1 MGGCGT
7 LVPGAIGTISRKPVR
22 RERPRPVTSAIPHLR
37 MQECAIRAGNEWLR
51 SAAGWLIVQAR
62 VGSGY
67 WVGSPES
74 LELPEGG
81 VLVLSA
87 QAQGVVRAS
96 VLGGL
101 VLRYFALDPARLV
114 GLFTLS
120 ELQFLQAARQQ
131 QEFAARVFPPDS
143 TVAMRVK
150 SLENRQTRG
159 SSLERLNLIQVFV
172 ESFPDAA
179 QNSATAA
186 RQAASKA
193 RERLESFLRETTT
206 ADLLQV
212 NLPELAR
219 LTGCTPR
226 HLNRIFN
233 ELVGMSFRQKH
244 TELRLARA
252 CELLADTEAKVVDVA
267 LESGYQSLSLFNLM
281 FARRFGVSPGQWR
294 KSQRE
299 GKAAARPALAGA
311 GRL

>member
-7 LVPGAIGTISRKPVR
+7 LVRGAIGTIARKPVR
-22 RERPRPVTSAIPHLR
+22 RDKAKSATPATPHLR
-37 MQECAIRAGNEWLR
+37 VQECAIRAGYEWTR
-51 SAAGWLIVQAR
+51 PAAEWLIVQAR

-74 LELPEGG
+74 LELPEGN

-101 VLRYFALDPARLV
+101 VLRYFALEPARLA
-114 GLFTLS
+114 GLFTLQ
-120 ELQFLQAARQQ
+120 ELRFFEIAREQ
-131 QEFAARVFPPDS
+131 QEFAARVFGCET
-143 TVAMRVK
+143 TVGKRLK

-159 SSLERLNLIQVFV
+159 NSLERLNLVEVFV
-172 ESFPDAA
+172 ESFPDAV
-179 QNSATAA
+179 QSFATAD
-186 RQAASKA
+186 RPGASKA
-193 RERLESFLRETTT
+193 RERLESYLRDTTS
-206 ADLLQV
+206 AELLHV
-212 NLPELAR
+212 DMPELAR

-233 ELVGMSFRQKH
+233 ELVGMSFREKH

-252 CELLADTEAKVVDVA
+252 CELLAETEAKVVDVA

-294 KSQRE
+294 KNQRP
-299 GKAAARPALAGA
+299 GKTSARATTTGA
-311 GRL
+311 VRL